1 MTNLGKKK
9 YQFLLLDAGPII
21 KLFELSIW
29 DTFIQRC
36 DVAVS
41 RIVANEAKYAS
52 QELQDIR
59 IDLEPYQD
67 KGLIQIVD
75 TEPSVVKFLLDKLPK
90 SYADI
95 VHNGEKQTLA
105 ILTNSSE
112 DWKVCAADGA
122 VFRVLGFLGKAEQ
135 GISLEEL
142 LSKVGLAR
150 SLEWRFTKR
159 FREQYTKIGQ
169 IDSIQR

>member
-1 MTNLGKKK
+1 MTNSGKKK

-21 KLFELSIW
+21 KLFELDIW
-29 DTFIQRC
+29 DEFIKRC
-36 DVAVS
+36 DVTVS
-41 RIVANEAKYAS
+41 KIVANQAKYAS
-52 QELQDIR
+52 QELQDIP
-59 IDLEPYQD
+59 IYLEPDQD
-67 KGLIQIVD
+67 KGLIRILD
-75 TEPSVVKFLLDKLPK
+75 TEPSVAKALLDKIPK

-95 VHNGEKQTLA
+95 VHDGEKETLA
-105 ILTNSSE
+105 FLINSSE
-112 DWKVCAADGA
+112 DWKVCAADAA
-122 VFRVLGFLGKAEQ
+122 VFSTLGFLGKADQ